1 MTQWNHRVWS
11 GVRAGAELCL
21 FPSTLTK
28 AVWSI
33 PVETSN
39 QEKQFP
45 ASVPLRPQILSWLMN
60 LHLGRMKLAGRHCK
74 CGWKPC
80 TYSSLWSWLL
90 RTSNSLRSL
99 IYWDWHGWGTGF
111 CRSGGLCGGSVTLI
125 QHFLFLLVLLFDFDD
140 DYTGQEHD

>member
-11 GVRAGAELCL
+11 RVRAGAELCL

-45 ASVPLRPQILSWLMN
+45 ASVPLCPQIFSWLMN

-74 CGWKPC
+74 CGWEPC
-80 TYSSLWSWLL
+80 TCSSFWSWLL

-99 IYWDWHGWGTGF
+99 IYWDWHGWGTGLGW
-111 CRSGGLCGGSVTLI
+111 SGGLCGGSVTLI

-140 DYTGQEHD
+140 DCTGQEHD